1 MVALLPKLTWADRLF
16 VLTSLR
22 LCKRELCQANLPVTQ
37 LEPNPTNAHTH
48 ARIVNTAIHS
58 CEQTH
63 IESVWFH
70 THSRNVFHLRSFIMT
85 ASLTFGR
92 SIVIVLF
99 ILLILSFSSH
109 PSRAVRAWFSCFAA
123 TSRHTSTH
131 KQLSASSLRL
141 YSISSLSFH
150 SKCVIWWGYSCD
162 AKQREQWNGKA
173 ETMLGRMK
181 TIRC

>member
-70 THSRNVFHLRSFIMT
+70 THSRNEFAFVYYDCEFDFWTVNCYCLVHFAYSLVFKPSESSCPGLIQLFCSHIAPHINAQT
-85 ASLTFGR
+85 A
-92 SIVIVLF
+92 I
-99 ILLILSFSSH
+99 
-109 PSRAVRAWFSCFAA
+109 CF
-123 TSRHTSTH
+123 
-131 KQLSASSLRL
+131 LSAFVFDFITFISFKMCNLMRL
-141 YSISSLSFH
+141 QL
-150 SKCVIWWGYSCD
+150 W
-162 AKQREQWNGKA
+162 R
-173 ETMLGRMK
+173 
-181 TIRC
+181 